1 MMNAPQIIKVLRAIT
16 GFALLLVS
24 LFGGLK
30 LLVDS
35 EFMLVT
41 EYPSIVLSSRAL
53 PSVGTFVVAAA
64 VAAVL
69 VPSCF
74 QIYLLIIVAFS
85 AWLQFGCF
93 YWTPLL
99 MSISAA
105 LLLTLMRSRWI
116 RWAWMLPSLTL
127 TLLTVDAFAFHH
139 QLAVS
144 AHSLHSLS
152 FDSNPKIIR
161 SPSGK
166 TTAYL
171 MTGGGMDTVFYV
183 YISSNQ
189 LLPESRLVDS
199 NEAGRSRYEDMIA
212 RWDGPV
218 FVAGEKLVSLAYDE
232 RSGKITDRES
242 YTRGVMK
249 PYDDEYWKPTESPE
263 AFAAYLLSLAPKEQ

>member
-1 MMNAPQIIKVLRAIT
+1 MNVSQIIKVLRVTAGI
-16 GFALLLVS
+16 ALLLIS

-35 EFMLVT
+35 EFMLAT
-41 EYPSIVLSSRAL
+41 EYPSIVLSRRAL
-53 PSVGTFVVAAA
+53 PSLGIFVVAAA
-64 VAAVL
+64 VAAFL
-69 VPSCF
+69 VPRCF
-74 QIYLLIIVAFS
+74 QIYLLIVVAFS

-99 MSISAA
+99 MSLAAA
-105 LLLTLMRSRWI
+105 LLLTLMRSRWV
-116 RWAWMLPSLTL
+116 RWAWILPSLTIA
-127 TLLTVDAFAFHH
+127 LLTVDAFAFHH
-139 QLAVS
+139 RLAVS

-161 SPSGK
+161 SPTGK

-171 MTGGGMDTVFYV
+171 MTGGGMDTVYYV
-183 YISSNQ
+183 CISSNQ
-189 LLPESRLVDS
+189 LLPESRLIDS
-199 NEAGRSRYEDMIA
+199 TETGRSRYEDMIA

-249 PYDDEYWKPTESPE
+249 SYDDEYWKPTESPE
-263 AFAAYLLSLAPKEQ
+263 AFAAYLLSLAPKEK

>member
-1 MMNAPQIIKVLRAIT
+1 MMNASQIIMVLRAIT
-16 GFALLLVS
+16 GIALLLIS
-24 LFGGLK
+24 LFGGFK

-35 EFMLVT
+35 EFMLIT

-53 PSVGTFVVAAA
+53 PSLVIFVLAAA
-64 VAAVL
+64 VAAIL
-69 VPSCF
+69 APRCF

-99 MSISAA
+99 MSIPAA
-105 LLLTLMRSRWI
+105 LLLTFMRSRWI
-116 RWAWMLPSLTL
+116 RWAWILPSLTIA
-127 TLLTVDAFAFHH
+127 LLTVDAFAFHH
-139 QLAVS
+139 RLAVS

-171 MTGGGMDTVFYV
+171 MTGGVMDTVYYV
-183 YISSNQ
+183 CISGNR
-189 LLPESRLVDS
+189 LLPESRVIDS
-199 NEAGRSRYEDMIA
+199 NEVGSPRYEDMIA

-218 FVAGEKLVSLAYDE
+218 FLAGEELVSLAYDE
-232 RSGKITDRES
+232 RNGKIIDRES
-242 YTRGVMK
+242 YMRGGVRV
-249 PYDDEYWKPTESPE
+249 YDEEYMRHIKTPE
-263 AFAAYLLSLAPKEQ
+263 TFAEYLLSLASKN

>member
-1 MMNAPQIIKVLRAIT
+1 MNASQIIKVLRVTAGI
-16 GFALLLVS
+16 ALLLIS

-41 EYPSIVLSSRAL
+41 EYPSIVLSRRAL
-53 PSVGTFVVAAA
+53 PSLGIFVVAAA
-64 VAAVL
+64 VAAFL
-69 VPSCF
+69 VPRCL

-93 YWTPLL
+93 YWTPLM
-99 MSISAA
+99 MSLAA
-105 LLLTLMRSRWI
+105 SLLLTLMRSRWV
-116 RWAWMLPSLTL
+116 RWAWILPSLTIA
-127 TLLTVDAFAFHH
+127 LLTVDAFAFHH
-139 QLAVS
+139 RLAVS

-171 MTGGGMDTVFYV
+171 MTGGVMDTVYYV
-183 YISSNQ
+183 CISSNQ
-189 LLPESRLVDS
+189 LLPESRFIHS
-199 NEAGRSRYEDMIA
+199 NEAGRPRYEDMIA

-218 FVAGEKLVSLAYDE
+218 FLAGDKLVSLAYDE
-232 RSGKITDRES
+232 RTGEIIDKES
-242 YTRGVMK
+242 YSRGGIRINDEEFMKRTR
-249 PYDDEYWKPTESPE
+249 TPE
-263 AFAAYLLSLAPKEQ
+263 AFAEYLLSLPPKR

>member
-1 MMNAPQIIKVLRAIT
+1 MNNSQIMKVLRAIT
-16 GFALLLVS
+16 GITLLLIS

-35 EFMLVT
+35 EFMLVS
-41 EYPSIVLSSRAL
+41 EYASIALSNRAL
-53 PSVGTFVVAAA
+53 PLLVIFVVAAA
-64 VAAVL
+64 VAAFL
-69 VPSCF
+69 VPRCF

-99 MSISAA
+99 MSISAV
-105 LLLTLMRSRWI
+105 LLLTLMRSRWVL
-116 RWAWMLPSLTL
+116 WAWMLPSLTL
-127 TLLTVDAFAFHH
+127 ALLTVDAFAFHH
-139 QLAVS
+139 RLAVS

-171 MTGGGMDTVFYV
+171 MTGDVMDTVYYV
-183 YISSNQ
+183 CISSNR
-189 LLPESRLVDS
+189 LLPESRLIDS
-199 NEAGRSRYEDMIA
+199 NEAGRPRYDDMIA

-218 FVAGEKLVSLAYDE
+218 FLAGEKLVSLAYDE
-232 RSGKITDRES
+232 RSGKFIDRES
-242 YTRGVMK
+242 YTRGGVRV
-249 PYDDEYWKPTESPE
+249 YDEEYMRHIKTPE
-263 AFAAYLLSLAPKEQ
+263 AFAEYLFSLASKN